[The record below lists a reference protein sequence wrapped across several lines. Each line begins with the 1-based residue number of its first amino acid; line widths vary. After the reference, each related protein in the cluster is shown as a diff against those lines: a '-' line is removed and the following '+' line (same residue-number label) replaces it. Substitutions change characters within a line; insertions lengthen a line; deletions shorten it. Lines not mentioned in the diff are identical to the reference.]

1 MFDLIQN
8 INTQLQTNLE
18 KLKDLKG
25 DMKIT
30 VEYDTYKK
38 IISDEIEDI
47 IEKEEKIIKDVAQL
61 QKNINELFDKIQ
73 KMNDESELFLQNIKK
88 ERENKNLKKRK

>member
-18 KLKDLKG
+18 RLKDLKG

-30 VEYDTYKK
+30 VEYDTY
-38 IISDEIEDI
+38 ISDDIEDI
-47 IEKEEKIIKDVAQL
+47 IEKEEKIIQDVAQL
-61 QKNINELFDKIQ
+61 QTKINELFDKIQ

-88 ERENKNLKKRK
+88 ESENKNSKNKK

>member
-8 INTQLQTNLE
+8 INTQLHTNLE

-25 DMKIT
+25 DMKIS
-30 VEYDTYKK
+30 VEYDTYEK

-47 IEKEEKIIKDVAQL
+47 IKKEEKIIQDVAQL
-61 QKNINELFDKIQ
+61 QTKINELFDKIQ
-73 KMNDESELFLQNIKK
+73 KMNDESELFLQNMKK
-88 ERENKNLKKRK
+88 ESENKK

>member
-8 INTQLQTNLE
+8 INTQLHTNLE

-25 DMKIT
+25 DMKIS
-30 VEYDTYKK
+30 VDYDTYEL
-38 IISDEIEDI
+38 DEIEDI
-47 IEKEEKIIKDVAQL
+47 IEKEEKIIQDVAQL

-73 KMNDESELFLQNIKK
+73 KMNDESELFLQNMKK
-88 ERENKNLKKRK
+88 ESENKKPK